1 MLHPKMRHVYVG
13 LDIHRQTH
21 TAVVINC
28 FGEKLG
34 EITFN
39 NKPVDFGKLLKEV
52 QSHIGAGITPV
63 FGLEDVQSSGR
74 SLAVF
79 LLSKNKAVKYVNPS
93 LTYSER
99 HNQTILHKT
108 DSHDALCVARVLL
121 NRMDELPD
129 ADPKDTFWMLS
140 QLVSRRTA
148 MVKASVA
155 LKNQIHAYIIHHYPS
170 YRKFFY
176 VFDCKTAL
184 EFWEKYPSPNKLK
197 GTDAKALGEFL
208 KLSSHNYFTE
218 GKAVEILEYVAM
230 DGDTTNEY
238 QDTRDFLISS
248 AVRQLKA
255 NNAEIAGVE
264 KQIKGL
270 LPLFDYKLETMKG
283 IDSTTAA
290 ILTAEIGD
298 INRFS
303 SADKLAK
310 YAGISP
316 VSYSSGKTDKLLCNV
331 LGDRKLNRVFFTL
344 AVTVVNCAGDSGK
357 PVNEIF
363 HRYYKKKIS
372 EGKTK
377 KQALKCV
384 MRRLVNIIYGMMKNK
399 TEYREPD
406 TKMLT
411 EVL

>member
-21 TAVVINC
+21 TAVMINC

-34 EITFN
+34 EITFD
-39 NKPVDFGKLLKEV
+39 NKPSEFGRLLKEV
-52 QSHIGAGITPV
+52 HSHIGAGITPV

-74 SLAVF
+74 SLAIF
-79 LLSKNKAVKYVNPS
+79 LLGKEKAVKYVNPS

-99 HNQTILHKT
+99 RNQTILHKT
-108 DSHDALCVARVLL
+108 DSYDALCVARVLL

-140 QLVSRRTA
+140 QLVSRRSA
-148 MVKASVA
+148 MVKTSVA

-184 EFWEKYPSPNKLK
+184 EFWEKYPSPKKLK
-197 GTDAKALGEFL
+197 GIDAKALAEFL
-208 KLSSHNYFTE
+208 RLHSHGFFTE
-218 GKAVEILEYVAM
+218 KKAFDILEYVEK

-238 QDTRDFLISS
+238 QDTRDFLVSS

-255 NNAEIAGVE
+255 NMIEMSEVE
-264 KQIKGL
+264 KQIKVL

-283 IDSTTAA
+283 IDSITAA
-290 ILTAEIGD
+290 LLIAEVGD

-331 LGDRKLNRVFFTL
+331 LGDRKLNRIFFSL

-384 MRRLVNIIYGMMKNK
+384 MRRLVNIVYSMMKNG

-406 TKMLT
+406 TKC
-411 EVL
+411 